1 MWIKLII
8 TIVTLFLLFDEYFKI
23 FDKVIKKNRR
33 RVVLLILAVL
43 AVFSLIDVIIQ
54 VNEGENL
61 VKKANTIIIQS
72 DSLIGNT
79 NSIIKDLERNIEKV
93 EKSGKNIVVMDSVLR
108 QVRDTV
114 DNQVELLKRATK
126 KSIELVRLEEKK
138 FEQDEAKIYIP
149 TISMKIVNN
158 KDLDTSYY
166 YFKFNYMNVGERT
179 GTKLN
184 FDIKG
189 LYFDDFSDYRVF
201 NLPMLSM
208 EDIPARGGQQV
219 FRKVN
224 LDKSLFFSKNH
235 WLLFSINCS
244 YQDKI
249 TEKKISYKT
258 VLISSKLKG
267 EETKFV
273 QIIDEVF
280 ANNINRKLFKLGLH
294 DYLIEIK

>member
-126 KSIELVRLEEKK
+126 KSIELVRLEEKSLNK
-138 FEQDEAKIYIP
+138 MKPKYI
-149 TISMKIVNN
+149 
-158 KDLDTSYY
+158 
-166 YFKFNYMNVGERT
+166 F
-179 GTKLN
+179 
-184 FDIKG
+184 
-189 LYFDDFSDYRVF
+189 
-201 NLPMLSM
+201 
-208 EDIPARGGQQV
+208 Q
-219 FRKVN
+219 
-224 LDKSLFFSKNH
+224 LF
-235 WLLFSINCS
+235 L
-244 YQDKI
+244 
-249 TEKKISYKT
+249 
-258 VLISSKLKG
+258 
-267 EETKFV
+267 
-273 QIIDEVF
+273 
-280 ANNINRKLFKLGLH
+280 
-294 DYLIEIK
+294 

>member
-1 MWIKLII
+1 
-8 TIVTLFLLFDEYFKI
+8 
-23 FDKVIKKNRR
+23 
-33 RVVLLILAVL
+33 
-43 AVFSLIDVIIQ
+43 
-54 VNEGENL
+54 
-61 VKKANTIIIQS
+61 
-72 DSLIGNT
+72 
-79 NSIIKDLERNIEKV
+79 
-93 EKSGKNIVVMDSVLR
+93 
-108 QVRDTV
+108 
-114 DNQVELLKRATK
+114 
-126 KSIELVRLEEKK
+126 
-138 FEQDEAKIYIP
+138 
-149 TISMKIVNN
+149 MKIVNN